1 MFQEEMVEVEVTG
14 ERVVT
19 SQSLSALTVTRWVT
33 LSRIIRRLMGN
44 STQIVFEGYEDTSA

>member
-1 MFQEEMVEVEVTG
+1 MVEVEVTG